1 MTESNITFSFQ
12 DTVAVTKHMVYDF
25 EDNESEVPDLECY
38 KEQLVSQMLRSSFF
52 QSEIKDD
59 LDMMKIPNII
69 APRLLKK
76 QINTDCEKK
85 SFFNKKVIHDPVTFA
100 ELAKLIS
107 KKKLDILNVDKGS
120 HIKNDL
126 E

>member
-1 MTESNITFSFQ
+1 
-12 DTVAVTKHMVYDF
+12 
-25 EDNESEVPDLECY
+25 
-38 KEQLVSQMLRSSFF
+38 
-52 QSEIKDD
+52 
-59 LDMMKIPNII
+59 MMKIPNII

-85 SFFNKKVIHDPVTFA
+85 SFFNKKVIHGPETFA

-120 HIKNDL
+120 HKKTILNSDVVIAKFFCRL
-126 E
+126 HCFVLM